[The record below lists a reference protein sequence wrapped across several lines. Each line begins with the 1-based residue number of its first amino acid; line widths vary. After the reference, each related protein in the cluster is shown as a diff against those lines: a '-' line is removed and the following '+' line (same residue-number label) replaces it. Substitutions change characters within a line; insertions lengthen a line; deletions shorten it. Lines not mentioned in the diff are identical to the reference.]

1 MLGPLKKILAECH
14 LNKDD
19 RVFKILADAEPAYL
33 IQRANEELAAA
44 KVEPTF
50 EEAERRLKMSIQLI
64 NLARYKLRAANAT
77 NSTNSGNESSSKRRR
92 RSVDKPSV

>member
-1 MLGPLKKILAECH
+1 MLGQLKKMLAECH
-14 LNKDD
+14 LAKDD
-19 RVFKILADAEPAYL
+19 RVMKILKDAEPAYL
-33 IQRANEELAAA
+33 IQRSQEELAAA

-77 NSTNSGNESSSKRRR
+77 NSVNSGNESTGKRRG
-92 RSVDKPSV
+92 RSSSKPSV

>member
-64 NLARYKLRAANAT
+64 NLARYKLRCNH
-77 NSTNSGNESSSKRRR
+77 SSQEQPSKTAQKRK
-92 RSVDKPSV
+92 SNKPSSTS

>member
-14 LNKDD
+14 LAKDD
-19 RVFKILADAEPAYL
+19 RVMKILKDAEPAYL
-33 IQRANEELAAA
+33 IQRSQEELAAA

-64 NLARYKLRAANAT
+64 NLARFKLRAANAT
-77 NSTNSGNESSSKRRR
+77 NSTNSGDESASKRRR
-92 RSVDKPSV
+92 RSVPKPTM